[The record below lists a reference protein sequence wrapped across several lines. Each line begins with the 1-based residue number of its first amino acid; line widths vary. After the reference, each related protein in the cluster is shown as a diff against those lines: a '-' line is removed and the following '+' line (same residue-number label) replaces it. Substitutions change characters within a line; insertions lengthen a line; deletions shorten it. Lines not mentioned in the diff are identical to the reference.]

1 MADEVK
7 GDIYPTPLDKLLPT
21 SGIQKGKEDNN
32 RDKKKKASK
41 KTTKGTDA
49 PGTGK
54 TRLPLDDIKLASTIK
69 SEGSTIDLTRRKPK
83 LLKSVKSAKPKSP
96 RKPVYVD
103 LTENSTNKPTERKLS
118 RGKLP
123 RNKSVKTEV
132 PTVEVEPPSVD
143 DIKMDLKP
151 TMFFKSASTPS
162 SPSVFSHTF
171 MCPRLNIIDDFFKDE
186 SREPVNKTVNLSFYF

>member
-7 GDIYPTPLDKLLPT
+7 GDIYPAPLDKLLPT
-21 SGIQKGKEDNN
+21 GSIQKSKEDNN

-54 TRLPLDDIKLASTIK
+54 TRLPLDDLKFPSPIK
-69 SEGSTIDLTRRKPK
+69 SEGSTVGISRRKPK
-83 LLKSVKSAKPKSP
+83 LIKSIKPAKSKSARKS
-96 RKPVYVD
+96 VYVD
-103 LTENSTNKPTERKLS
+103 LTENSTDKPTEHKLS
-118 RGKLP
+118 GGKLP
-123 RNKSVKTEV
+123 RNKPVKI
-132 PTVEVEPPSVD
+132 EPPSVD

-171 MCPRLNIIDDFFKDE
+171 MCPKLSIFDDFFKEE